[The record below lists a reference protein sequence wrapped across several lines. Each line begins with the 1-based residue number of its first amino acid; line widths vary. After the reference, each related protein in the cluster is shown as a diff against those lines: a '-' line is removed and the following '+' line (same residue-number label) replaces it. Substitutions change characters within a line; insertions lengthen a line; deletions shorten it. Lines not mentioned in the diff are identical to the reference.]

1 MSNAIEAEIN
11 SAESMPVSRI
21 ERLEDP
27 VRLSLTISELP
38 DSEIYVPMFMD
49 RIEREPEL
57 LLPALS
63 EALLSAY
70 ASARPGLSGVLSGAQ
85 FGIVIEAEH
94 NE

>member
-1 MSNAIEAEIN
+1 MSKKKAGN
-11 SAESMPVSRI
+11 SAELVRVKQI

-27 VRLSLTISELP
+27 VRFSLTISELP

-49 RIEREPEL
+49 RIEAEPEL

-63 EALLSAY
+63 EALLSLY

-85 FGIVIEAEH
+85 FGISIEAEQ

>member
-1 MSNAIEAEIN
+1 MSKRIEAGN
-11 SAESMPVSRI
+11 SAELVRVKQI
-21 ERLEDP
+21 ERLGNP
-27 VRLSLTISELP
+27 LRLSLTISELP

-49 RIEREPEL
+49 QIEREPEL

-63 EALLSAY
+63 EALLSVY

-85 FGIVIEAEH
+85 FGIKIEAEH

>member
-1 MSNAIEAEIN
+1 MSNAIEAEPD
-11 SAESMPVSRI
+11 SAVSLAVTRI
-21 ERLEDP
+21 ERLGDP

-49 RIEREPEL
+49 QIEREPEL

-63 EALLSAY
+63 EALLSVY

-85 FGIVIEAEH
+85 FGIKIEAEH

>member
-1 MSNAIEAEIN
+1 MSNAIEAESD
-11 SAESMPVSRI
+11 SAVSLAVTRI
-21 ERLEDP
+21 ERLGDP
-27 VRLSLTISELP
+27 VRFSLTISELP

-63 EALLSAY
+63 EALLSLY

-85 FGIVIEAEH
+85 FGISIEAEQ